1 MTSCSPII
9 DVSSE
14 KEFRGAL
21 CVDTDISGKMNDFFS
36 IEEATNA
43 QYLIMSEKSATKME
57 LER

>member
-14 KEFRGAL
+14 SEFRGAL
-21 CVDTDISGKMNDFFS
+21 CVDTDITGKLNDFFPV
-36 IEEATNA
+36 EEATKA
-43 QYLIMSEKSATKME
+43 QYLILQEKSATKME